1 MKMHSI
7 IRNQYMQVSKMERK
21 EEKLIQYLD
30 KKNETMHIN
39 NYILSKMFRKLKI
52 IHVIFI
58 KMDKYEE

>member
-1 MKMHSI
+1 
-7 IRNQYMQVSKMERK
+7 MERK